1 MVTTFGLTLRMRVRH
16 DKKLNMSTGA
26 STDWSSSGLKNSNVT
41 MARTKTKAKTKAMTI
56 KYWLQLS
63 DGSRR
68 RALTYVFPIHKSIV
82 EMLMDQTPSRKD
94 HWWQYVFKKVRIPE
108 DGCTYKT
115 VINNSIYLI

>member
-1 MVTTFGLTLRMRVRH
+1 
-16 DKKLNMSTGA
+16 
-26 STDWSSSGLKNSNVT
+26 

-56 KYWLQLS
+56 KYWLKLS
-63 DGSRR
+63 EGSRR

-82 EMLMDQTPSRKD
+82 EMLLSQTPSRKD

-115 VINNSIYLI
+115 VINNSIYLM

>member
-1 MVTTFGLTLRMRVRH
+1 
-16 DKKLNMSTGA
+16 
-26 STDWSSSGLKNSNVT
+26 
-41 MARTKTKAKTKAMTI
+41 MARTKTKAKTRAMTI

-63 DGSRR
+63 EGSKK

-82 EMLMDQTPSRKD
+82 EMPLNQNPDRKD

-115 VINNSIYLI
+115 VINNSIYLM